1 MHATSKHC
9 RKRTPKV
16 PEHSLEIF
24 HSSNEASAPTSG
36 AKEKLCSVDVVL
48 EHSLF
53 GMEMANGKDGYA
65 GEGKGLWV

>member
-9 RKRTPKV
+9 QREPLRSWSTHWKF
-16 PEHSLEIF
+16 F

-36 AKEKLCSVDVVL
+36 AKEKLRSVDVVL